1 METAAVLA
9 FPLPAT
15 SASARTEAATG
26 RSQDEAF
33 LSFYA
38 ATARPLWAYLRASCG
53 DRAVAD
59 DLLQES
65 YLRILTVDLRHEGES
80 GRRAYLYRIAGN
92 LLHDHWRRERRR
104 PSTAPPIDEEATVHT
119 SHDNAATAGDA
130 QMDVQRALAR
140 LAPRDRQLL
149 WLAHVEGASHREVA
163 AALGLGVA
171 SVRVLLF
178 RARRRLA
185 AHLGGAE
192 RSTR

>member
-9 FPLPAT
+9 FPL
-15 SASARTEAATG
+15 SGISGSARTAPATG
-26 RSQDEAF
+26 WSQDEAF

-65 YLRILTVDLRHEGES
+65 YLRMLTVDLRHEGES
-80 GRRAYLYRIAGN
+80 GQRAYLYRIAGN

-104 PSTAPPIDEEATVHT
+104 PSTAPLIDDDTTDHA
-119 SHDNAATAGDA
+119 SHRNAATAGDA
-130 QMDVQRALAR
+130 QMDVQRALSK
-140 LAPRDRQLL
+140 LALRDRQLL

-163 AALGLGVA
+163 QALGLAVA

-185 AHLGGAE
+185 AQLGGPDG
-192 RSTR
+192 RSR

>member
-15 SASARTEAATG
+15 RAATG
-26 RSQDEAF
+26 WSRDEAF
-33 LSFYA
+33 RSFYA

-53 DRAVAD
+53 DGAVAD

-65 YLRILTVDLRHEGES
+65 YLRMLTADFRDEGES
-80 GRRAYLYRIAGN
+80 GQRAYLYRIAGN
-92 LLHDHWRRERRR
+92 LLRDHWRRERRK
-104 PSTAPPIDEEATVHT
+104 PTGAPLADEEVTD
-119 SHDNAATAGDA
+119 SSRRDRAAAPGDA
-130 QMDVQRALAR
+130 QMDVQRALSK

-163 AALGLGVA
+163 AALGLAVA

-185 AHLGGAE
+185 AQLGGTEGSA
-192 RSTR
+192 R

>member
-1 METAAVLA
+1 MERAAVLA
-9 FPLPAT
+9 FPLSTARAT
-15 SASARTEAATG
+15 TG
-26 RSQDEAF
+26 RSRDEAF
-33 LSFYA
+33 HSFYA
-38 ATARPLWAYLRASCG
+38 ATARPLWAYLRAASG

-65 YLRILTVDLRHEGES
+65 YLRMLTADFRDEGES

-92 LLHDHWRRERRR
+92 LLKDHWRRERRR
-104 PSTAPPIDEEATVHT
+104 PTPAPLVDEEGGAEPAVATG
-119 SHDNAATAGDA
+119 SSTAGDA
-130 QMDVQRALAR
+130 QLDVQRALAR

-163 AALGLGVA
+163 VALGLAAA

-185 AHLGGAE
+185 AQLGAAGAS
-192 RSTR
+192 R

>member
-1 METAAVLA
+1 VETAAVLA
-9 FPLPAT
+9 FPLST
-15 SASARTEAATG
+15 TRAATG

-33 LSFYA
+33 HSFYA
-38 ATARPLWAYLRASCG
+38 ATARPLWAYLRAASG
-53 DRAVAD
+53 NRAVAD

-65 YLRILTVDLRHEGES
+65 YLRILTADLRHEGES

-92 LLHDHWRRERRR
+92 LLKDHWRREKRR
-104 PSTAPPIDEEATVHT
+104 PTAGPLVDEEHAADSTARTPP
-119 SHDNAATAGDA
+119 STAGDA
-130 QMDVQRALAR
+130 QLDVQRALAR

-163 AALGLGVA
+163 AALGLAVA

-185 AHLGGAE
+185 AQLGATE
-192 RSTR
+192 SP

>member
-9 FPLPAT
+9 FPLSAT
-15 SASARTEAATG
+15 REATG

-53 DRAVAD
+53 DRAIAD

-80 GRRAYLYRIAGN
+80 GQRAYLYRIAGN
-92 LLHDHWRRERRR
+92 LLRDHWRRERRR
-104 PSTAPPIDEEATVHT
+104 PTAAPLADDETTLDA
-119 SHDNAATAGDA
+119 SRDSRASAGDH
-130 QMDVQRALAR
+130 QMDVQRALAK

-163 AALGLGVA
+163 AALGLGAA

-185 AHLGGAE
+185 AHLGGVEGSA
-192 RSTR
+192 R

>member
-9 FPLPAT
+9 FPLSAT
-15 SASARTEAATG
+15 REATG
-26 RSQDEAF
+26 WSRDEAF
-33 LSFYA
+33 RSFYA

-53 DRAVAD
+53 DGAVAD

-65 YLRILTVDLRHEGES
+65 YLRILTADLRHEGES
-80 GRRAYLYRIAGN
+80 GQRAYLYRIAGN
-92 LLHDHWRRERRR
+92 LLRDHWRRERRK
-104 PSTAPPIDEEATVHT
+104 PTAAPLAEEEITVDAGH
-119 SHDNAATAGDA
+119 HRAATRGDA

-163 AALGLGVA
+163 AALSLGVA

-185 AHLGGAE
+185 AQLGGPE
-192 RSTR
+192 RSAR